1 MTVLTIKKNTLL
13 SLSDSP
19 SSALTNAKAAD
30 STQISSTA
38 VGTPAV
44 TTSQPTEHKTDPEI
58 EKKVLLVLCDI
69 SLDIPSESSVIAEHT
84 SRMLGR
90 EVELTAVEA
99 LLKKFAAQSLIRYLF
114 QCGHMLEL
122 WLRDSCCLTC

>member
-1 MTVLTIKKNTLL
+1 LAVLTIKNNTLL
-13 SLSDSP
+13 LLSDSP
-19 SSALTNAKAAD
+19 SALTNAKAAD

-114 QCGHMLEL
+114 QCGHLLEL
-122 WLRDSCCLTC
+122 WLRASCCLAC